1 MVAPRWRLR
10 RTTMQSRGPHRAAAG
25 GPASRPRCC
34 WPLPASPRTRQRLLA
49 TRHSCERQA
58 EGGNAVHAH
67 RGGAVHTA
75 GLSDAAGLWRDVE
88 IESKAECLAVGSTPV
103 PHLARMCSGLSPQTI
118 KLLYCG
124 AASPCSFPS
133 RLDTNGV
140 RCELESFTRSPD
152 PSFSSSAREL
162 AATRRT
168 FGAQKR
174 AITASHR
181 LSP

>member
-1 MVAPRWRLR
+1 MWRRDSAAPLPARKCCSPRHIKWLPLFGGCVGRQCNRADL
-10 RTTMQSRGPHRAAAG
+10 MRAAAG

-88 IESKAECLAVGSTPV
+88 IESKAECGAEAVHMSGGCQSGAVSRFISPNKVTFTAAA
-103 PHLARMCSGLSPQTI
+103 ARPLPSHEDRHERSEVR
-118 KLLYCG
+118 
-124 AASPCSFPS
+124 AAILHVQP
-133 RLDTNGV
+133 
-140 RCELESFTRSPD
+140 
-152 PSFSSSAREL
+152 
-162 AATRRT
+162 
-168 FGAQKR
+168 
-174 AITASHR
+174 
-181 LSP
+181 